1 MATNE
6 NALEN
11 CENVSLGTVEYTY
24 IDEGKALPKSFDLKD
39 FYITKLL
46 NNTYRIF
53 KKVQTETEKAVL
65 RYWNAEKREY
75 VNLSWIPKGW
85 GPSADDIARI
95 ASGGD
100 DQVVVSDGQLKGK
113 VEDGRI
119 LYALPNDFR
128 SLADAESNLLKIV
141 EFLSKDAEANLHGIV
156 KFLSKDEENGE
167 N

>member
-11 CENVSLGTVEYTY
+11 CANVNLGTVEYTY
-24 IDEGKALPKSFDLKD
+24 IVEGRELPKQFDLKD

-46 NNTYRIF
+46 GKTYRIF

-65 RYWNAEKREY
+65 RYWNAEDREY

-85 GPSADDIARI
+85 RPSADDIERI
-95 ASGGD
+95 ASGGED
-100 DQVVVSDGQLKGK
+100 RVVSDGQSEAK
-113 VEDGRI
+113 VEEGSI

-128 SLADAESNLLKIV
+128 SLADAEANLLRIV
-141 EFLSKDAEANLHGIV
+141 EFLSKN
-156 KFLSKDEENGE
+156 N

>member
-11 CENVSLGTVEYTY
+11 CEIVNLGKVEYTY

-46 NNTYRIF
+46 NKTYRIF
-53 KKVQTETEKAVL
+53 KKVQTEDEKAVL
-65 RYWNAEKREY
+65 RYWKAEDREY
-75 VNLSWIPKGW
+75 VNLSWVPEGW
-85 GPSADDIARI
+85 GPSAADMARI

-100 DQVVVSDGQLKGK
+100 DQVVSDGQAEAK

-128 SLADAESNLLKIV
+128 SLADAEANLLRIV
-141 EFLSKDAEANLHGIV
+141 EFLSKE
-156 KFLSKDEENGE
+156 
-167 N
+167 

>member
-11 CENVSLGTVEYTY
+11 CANINLGTVEYTY
-24 IDEGKALPKSFDLKD
+24 IDEGKKLPKSFDLKD

-46 NNTYRIF
+46 NKTYRIF

-65 RYWNAEKREY
+65 RYWNAEGREY
-75 VNLSWIPKGW
+75 VNLSWVPSGW
-85 GPSADDIARI
+85 GPSAADMARI

-100 DQVVVSDGQLKGK
+100 DQVVSDGQSEAK

-128 SLADAESNLLKIV
+128 SLADAEANLLRIV
-141 EFLSKDAEANLHGIV
+141 DFLSKE
-156 KFLSKDEENGE
+156 
-167 N
+167 